1 MSLIGIL
8 KFLIPV
14 RRPGE
19 SGAMLAAAWRSARTA
34 AEGAPPVLDGRAPS
48 RMLRELR
55 RTVIL
60 AAVCAG
66 IAGAAMIDL
75 YLGGGSE
82 LQVAAALVLTAMF
95 AIAGI
100 GAWRRA
106 RAIARW
112 LDKGVGAEINTGQ
125 AAWAEGRD
133 LLGHEVRIGPTR
145 SGMSE
150 DRS

>member
-1 MSLIGIL
+1 MSLFGIL
-8 KFLIPV
+8 KFLNPV

-19 SGAMLAAAWRSARTA
+19 SGALLGAAWRSARTA
-34 AEGAPPVLDGRAPS
+34 AEEAPPVLDGQAPS

-66 IAGAAMIDL
+66 AAAAVTLGL
-75 YLGGGSE
+75 YLGRGDE
-82 LQVAAALVLTAMF
+82 LQAAAGLVLTAVF

-112 LDKGVGAEINTGQ
+112 LERN
-125 AAWAEGRD
+125 
-133 LLGHEVRIGPTR
+133 
-145 SGMSE
+145 
-150 DRS
+150 